1 MTIVSLF
8 GARRMG
14 KSVIQRMYMEYIKE
28 KIMNEQERSLD
39 LQLGDALAEIMKLNV
54 KLTETMEERDEYQ
67 VAADKLAMECKVLRD
82 ATKVTKESIRAAGG
96 IVHGDGNIFFTN
108 ITQLQAALGEKNK

>member
-1 MTIVSLF
+1 
-8 GARRMG
+8 
-14 KSVIQRMYMEYIKE
+14 
-28 KIMNEQERSLD
+28 
-39 LQLGDALAEIMKLNV
+39 
-54 KLTETMEERDEYQ
+54 
-67 VAADKLAMECKVLRD
+67 MECKVLRD